1 MRLQHNACSW
11 SLAESTIIANPC
23 AVAMV
28 AFQDYGNGNDM
39 TSNKAYSCFGAH
51 FVGPVCTAFFE
62 GCDTL

>member
-1 MRLQHNACSW
+1 
-11 SLAESTIIANPC
+11 
-23 AVAMV
+23 MV